1 MGEALDQYIAEVD
14 SQLSEAKEPL
24 STAHTVTDFLTHFNQ
39 YFNVAGE
46 ADYLHQVHINTR

>member
-14 SQLSEAKEPL
+14 SQLSESKESL
-24 STAHTVTDFLTHFNQ
+24 STAPTITDFLAQFNQ

-46 ADYLHQVHINTR
+46 ADYFTR